1 MLKGIVAIFLSL
13 IIVGQPYYFD
23 QLGSYKAPA
32 PESIWFVEDIP
43 TEGDVNNG
51 ITAIIEFEYQSNNIS
66 EFRASFSK
74 DKKVNS
80 SIKQAMR
87 QNNTAY
93 YSVLNQYHIDVL
105 GVSFTDIE
113 ISSYSPFIF
122 VRFENLSSYNNS
134 RLDLVDLSKRYGVRS
149 IYVCESFETV
159 STTTTRNPEN
169 SYNIMSWEKA
179 RDMIGADMSDYYGE
193 GIRIGFIEDGHAV
206 NASANSN
213 NDDDNA
219 ITVTGDNFPTQI
231 KGINPSGFTTYR
243 DNDHATAVASI
254 VGGTYGLAPM
264 AELYF
269 GGIYSPSNLEWLL
282 DQGVDII
289 NMSSFIERDSVS
301 TSSYYML
308 NGFYLGMDAYID
320 FITWNNSVAFVCAA
334 GNGDISSYTHH
345 PGIALNSITV
355 GSVDKNKNI
364 SFFSSFGVNSSLSNK
379 IFKPTVVA
387 PGEIEP
393 LENITGINL
402 GTSYAAPMVTGV
414 LALLMDEFPILDS
427 YPELAT
433 SAIINSVTS
442 LPLQTDLWDEYAGA
456 GLINYST
463 ARDIIVN
470 SRYAY
475 DVFSSNTSDPLI
487 TVNATI
493 NANQKLRIALA
504 SSASPSITTYSEGNL
519 NPIITS
525 YQIKIYNSFGLVET
539 HTTTSN
545 LFICE
550 ISDQA
555 NISQQYTIE
564 VYISGTKQSSSYEI
578 VTLTYNPLR
587 K

>member
-1 MLKGIVAIFLSL
+1 
-13 IIVGQPYYFD
+13 
-23 QLGSYKAPA
+23 
-32 PESIWFVEDIP
+32 
-43 TEGDVNNG
+43 
-51 ITAIIEFEYQSNNIS
+51 
-66 EFRASFSK
+66 
-74 DKKVNS
+74 
-80 SIKQAMR
+80 
-87 QNNTAY
+87 
-93 YSVLNQYHIDVL
+93 
-105 GVSFTDIE
+105 
-113 ISSYSPFIF
+113 
-122 VRFENLSSYNNS
+122 
-134 RLDLVDLSKRYGVRS
+134 
-149 IYVCESFETV
+149 
-159 STTTTRNPEN
+159 
-169 SYNIMSWEKA
+169 
-179 RDMIGADMSDYYGE
+179 
-193 GIRIGFIEDGHAV
+193 
-206 NASANSN
+206 
-213 NDDDNA
+213 
-219 ITVTGDNFPTQI
+219 
-231 KGINPSGFTTYR
+231 
-243 DNDHATAVASI
+243 
-254 VGGTYGLAPM
+254 
-264 AELYF
+264 
-269 GGIYSPSNLEWLL
+269 
-282 DQGVDII
+282 
-289 NMSSFIERDSVS
+289 
-301 TSSYYML
+301 
-308 NGFYLGMDAYID
+308 
-320 FITWNNSVAFVCAA
+320 
-334 GNGDISSYTHH
+334 
-345 PGIALNSITV
+345 
-355 GSVDKNKNI
+355 
-364 SFFSSFGVNSSLSNK
+364 
-379 IFKPTVVA
+379 
-387 PGEIEP
+387 
-393 LENITGINL
+393 
-402 GTSYAAPMVTGV
+402 MVTGV